1 MLSVLISIYYKENKN
16 YLSQALD
23 SILTQTVRPDEVILV
38 KDGELTEE
46 LDNVIEESL
55 VSTKKS

>member
-38 KDGELTEE
+38 KDGKLTEE
-46 LDNVIEESL
+46 LDNVI
-55 VSTKKS
+55 T